1 MKEQWMQI
9 DFRLNPFKNTGTFT
23 VLGFDDANA
32 ILDEHLVTT

>member
-1 MKEQWMQI
+1 MQI
-9 DFRLNPFKNTGTFT
+9 DFKLSPFKNTGTFT